1 MVFDLLYLHMAYVIR
16 QIDKGNKDFG
26 KASFL
31 FSVTTVSETDTIWY
45 IIRTINCNWIEI
57 EPRE

>member
-1 MVFDLLYLHMAYVIR
+1 MAYVIR